1 MRPEIREDVEPFAR
15 NLHEKKWK
23 SSERDAIRDEFFLT
37 EEEADA
43 TAEILIELEK
53 SDRKSTRKE
62 GSKSMEQ
69 KLWYAVMR
77 DREDDDWGYGS
88 YDIEEAK
95 QMLTEEESPE
105 AYIAVIAEGE
115 NPVCVDEI
123 LREDI

>member
-15 NLHEKKWK
+15 NLHDKKWK

-43 TAEILIELEK
+43 TAEILFELEK
-53 SDRKSTRKE
+53 SDRKSEGEKMSDRK
-62 GSKSMEQ
+62 
-69 KLWYAVMR
+69 WYAVMR

-88 YDIEEAK
+88 HDIEEAK
-95 QMLTEEESPE
+95 QMLTEEESGE

>member
-1 MRPEIREDVEPFAR
+1 M
-15 NLHEKKWK
+15 EK
-23 SSERDAIRDEFFLT
+23 
-37 EEEADA
+37 
-43 TAEILIELEK
+43 
-53 SDRKSTRKE
+53 
-62 GSKSMEQ
+62 

-88 YDIEEAK
+88 YDIDEAK

>member
-1 MRPEIREDVEPFAR
+1 
-15 NLHEKKWK
+15 
-23 SSERDAIRDEFFLT
+23 
-37 EEEADA
+37 
-43 TAEILIELEK
+43 
-53 SDRKSTRKE
+53 
-62 GSKSMEQ
+62 MEQ

-95 QMLTEEESPE
+95 QMLAEEESGE

>member
-15 NLHEKKWK
+15 NLHNKKWK

-43 TAEILIELEK
+43 TAQILFELEK
-53 SDRKSTRKE
+53 SDRKSEEKKMSDRK
-62 GSKSMEQ
+62 
-69 KLWYAVMR
+69 WYAVMR

-95 QMLTEEESPE
+95 RMCLDQESPE
-105 AYIAVIAEGE
+105 AYIAVIEEGE

>member
-15 NLHEKKWK
+15 NLHDKKWK

-43 TAEILIELEK
+43 TAEILFELEK
-53 SDRKSTRKE
+53 SDRKSEEKKMSDRK
-62 GSKSMEQ
+62 
-69 KLWYAVMR
+69 WYAVMR

-88 YDIEEAK
+88 YDIDEAK
-95 QMLTEEESPE
+95 QMLTEEESGE
-105 AYIAVIAEGE
+105 AYIAVIEEGE
-115 NPVCVDEI
+115 NPVCVDRI

>member
-15 NLHEKKWK
+15 NLHDKKWR

-43 TAEILIELEK
+43 TAEILFELEK
-53 SDRKSTRKE
+53 SDRKSEGEKMSDRK
-62 GSKSMEQ
+62 
-69 KLWYAVMR
+69 WYAVMR

-88 YDIEEAK
+88 YDIDEAK
-95 QMLTEEESPE
+95 RMCLDQESPE
-105 AYIAVIAEGE
+105 AYIAVIEEGE

>member
-1 MRPEIREDVEPFAR
+1 
-15 NLHEKKWK
+15 
-23 SSERDAIRDEFFLT
+23 
-37 EEEADA
+37 
-43 TAEILIELEK
+43 
-53 SDRKSTRKE
+53 
-62 GSKSMEQ
+62 MEQ

-77 DREDDDWGYGS
+77 DREGDDWGYGS

-95 QMLTEEESPE
+95 QMLAEEESGE

>member
-1 MRPEIREDVEPFAR
+1 M
-15 NLHEKKWK
+15 EK
-23 SSERDAIRDEFFLT
+23 
-37 EEEADA
+37 
-43 TAEILIELEK
+43 
-53 SDRKSTRKE
+53 
-62 GSKSMEQ
+62 

-95 QMLTEEESPE
+95 QMLTEEESGE
-105 AYIAVIAEGE
+105 AYIAVIEEGE

>member
-15 NLHEKKWK
+15 NLHDKKWK

-43 TAEILIELEK
+43 TAEILFELEK
-53 SDRKSTRKE
+53 SDRKSEEKKMSDRK
-62 GSKSMEQ
+62 
-69 KLWYAVMR
+69 WYAVMR

-95 QMLTEEESPE
+95 RMCLDQESPE
-105 AYIAVIAEGE
+105 AYIAVIEEGE

>member
-53 SDRKSTRKE
+53 SDRKSEGEKMSDRK
-62 GSKSMEQ
+62 
-69 KLWYAVMR
+69 WYAVMR

-95 QMLTEEESPE
+95 RMCLDQESPE

-123 LREDI
+123 LREEI

>member
-15 NLHEKKWK
+15 NLHDKKWK

-43 TAEILIELEK
+43 TTEILFELEK
-53 SDRKSTRKE
+53 SDRKSEEKKMSDRK
-62 GSKSMEQ
+62 
-69 KLWYAVMR
+69 WYAVMR

-88 YDIEEAK
+88 HDIDEAK
-95 QMLTEEESPE
+95 QMLTEEESGE
-105 AYIAVIAEGE
+105 AYIAVIEEGE

-123 LREDI
+123 LRDDI

>member
-43 TAEILIELEK
+43 TAEILLELEK
-53 SDRKSTRKE
+53 SDMKSEEEKMSDRK
-62 GSKSMEQ
+62 
-69 KLWYAVMR
+69 WYAVMR

-95 QMLTEEESPE
+95 RMCLDQESPE

>member
-53 SDRKSTRKE
+53 SDRKSEEEKMSDRK
-62 GSKSMEQ
+62 
-69 KLWYAVMR
+69 WYAVMR

-88 YDIEEAK
+88 YDIDEAK
-95 QMLTEEESPE
+95 RMCLDQESPE

-123 LREDI
+123 LPEDI

>member
-1 MRPEIREDVEPFAR
+1 
-15 NLHEKKWK
+15 
-23 SSERDAIRDEFFLT
+23 
-37 EEEADA
+37 
-43 TAEILIELEK
+43 
-53 SDRKSTRKE
+53 
-62 GSKSMEQ
+62 MEQ

-88 YDIEEAK
+88 YDIDEAK

-123 LREDI
+123 LREEI